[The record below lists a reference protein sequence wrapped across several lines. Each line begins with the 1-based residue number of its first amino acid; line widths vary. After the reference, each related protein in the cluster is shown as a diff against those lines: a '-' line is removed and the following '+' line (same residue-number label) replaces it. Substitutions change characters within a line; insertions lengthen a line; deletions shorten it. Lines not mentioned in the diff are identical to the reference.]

1 MYLSFFVSLAR
12 AIEILL
18 KPVIAHL
25 SDKAQFKLGRRR
37 PFMLLGMFFY
47 AIFLI
52 VLFYPPYRKHYSLK
66 TSIWFGVF
74 YVLFFVAD
82 TVCNVPY
89 LALGPELS
97 SDTSER
103 EKLYIIFYIFQYL
116 GVLFASAA
124 PVVIARVIRVLI

>member
-1 MYLSFFVSLAR
+1 
-12 AIEILL
+12 
-18 KPVIAHL
+18 
-25 SDKAQFKLGRRR
+25 
-37 PFMLLGMFFY
+37 
-47 AIFLI
+47 
-52 VLFYPPYRKHYSLK
+52 
-66 TSIWFGVF
+66 
-74 YVLFFVAD
+74 VLFFVAD

-103 EKLYIIFYIFQYL
+103 ERLYIIFYIFQYL